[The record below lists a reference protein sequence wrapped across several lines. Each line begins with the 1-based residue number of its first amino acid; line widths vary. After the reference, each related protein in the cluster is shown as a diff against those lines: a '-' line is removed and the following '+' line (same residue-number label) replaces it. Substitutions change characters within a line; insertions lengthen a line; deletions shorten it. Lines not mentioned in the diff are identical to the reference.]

1 MVRAELY
8 VRQNEATSRLVFIH
22 AYTSVNAIPFEL
34 EANAKVR
41 FERHLTYLVLVVDK
55 RVFRIFRS
63 STRFSPTS
71 QRISYSSRITQH
83 LAQR

>member
-41 FERHLTYLVLVVDK
+41 AERHLTSAWYVTSTFSD
-55 RVFRIFRS
+55 IFRL
-63 STRFSPTS
+63 STRFSLTL
-71 QRISYSSRITQH
+71 QRTSYSSRITQD
-83 LAQR
+83 LARR